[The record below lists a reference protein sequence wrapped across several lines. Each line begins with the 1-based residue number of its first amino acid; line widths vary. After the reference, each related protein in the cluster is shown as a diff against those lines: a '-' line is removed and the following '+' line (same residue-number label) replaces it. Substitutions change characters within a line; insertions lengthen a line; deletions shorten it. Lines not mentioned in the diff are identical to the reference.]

1 MCYSHHVRG
10 LAKLGRLDFK
20 HTSLI
25 ARSNLLLLLVNR
37 GCRMSKNGRKNL
49 LSVVANN
56 ITTYASLYLLTS
68 KVTGEVDLK
77 FDVVEIISRSLRH

>member
-1 MCYSHHVRG
+1 
-10 LAKLGRLDFK
+10 
-20 HTSLI
+20 
-25 ARSNLLLLLVNR
+25 
-37 GCRMSKNGRKNL
+37 MSKNGRKNL

-68 KVTGEVDLK
+68 KVTGEVVLK